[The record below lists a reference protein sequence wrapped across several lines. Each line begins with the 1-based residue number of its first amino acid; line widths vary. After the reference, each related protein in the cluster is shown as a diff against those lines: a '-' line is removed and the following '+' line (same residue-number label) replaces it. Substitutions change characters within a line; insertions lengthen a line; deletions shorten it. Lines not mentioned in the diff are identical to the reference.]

1 MEVMKIMSF
10 KMSHDTLLH
19 VMPPTLQQAIADP
32 CLHPG
37 HSRASL
43 GQSLVGSLFFLLGP
57 GAHKVLFVPSKSL
70 FPQSFVSSGGSM
82 VGFMATSSKRAYAT
96 VRCAA
101 PRAPAHVVGHC

>member
-82 VGFMATSSKRAYAT
+82 VGQW
-96 VRCAA
+96 
-101 PRAPAHVVGHC
+101 